1 VYEREA
7 VLGRDAR
14 SVFPTEITKQAA
26 ADRASAAESL
36 GGRNFITES
45 EVGYAASWRH
55 LRHSYSLAHSSAAYD
70 SRFTS
75 LSFFIHRRG
84 KGSLTTLR

>member
-1 VYEREA
+1 VYERDA

-26 ADRASAAESL
+26 ADSATAAESL

-45 EVGYAASWRH
+45 EVC
-55 LRHSYSLAHSSAAYD
+55 LLQ
-70 SRFTS
+70 
-75 LSFFIHRRG
+75 
-84 KGSLTTLR
+84 

>member
-1 VYEREA
+1 MIFCSEERVYERDA

-14 SVFPTEITKQAA
+14 SVFPTEISKQAA

-45 EVGYAASWRH
+45 EV
-55 LRHSYSLAHSSAAYD
+55 SLLHCLWDVPAP
-70 SRFTS
+70 
-75 LSFFIHRRG
+75 
-84 KGSLTTLR
+84 